1 MPPLLPPLPSPIYVR
16 MYVHILLPPI
26 LFKVIAYILYLLMTF
41 YVYSPETQMAP
52 NLPVILSPD

>member
-1 MPPLLPPLPSPIYVR
+1 MPPLAPPASVAYIH